1 MSVASQSNDRLGM
14 LVTLVGRIEGYLS
27 SEKKSK
33 GGKGGAEGKDESKKL
48 KALSGAV
55 VELVKAVNKVDEKAG
70 DKFKGFM
77 GKVGDAITKF
87 SKDVKDEDIDKI
99 KIVTSLGS
107 SMAKFALG
115 LVAIGLLAPL
125 VALGA
130 LVFSLSIRAIISIVG
145 DGSLS
150 KKTQGTMEFIL
161 GLGKSIA
168 IYALG
173 MVAIALL
180 SPLVALGTLTFILS
194 VGAIILVFNA
204 LGSLSKTK
212 TNALT
217 SILELGKSIALY
229 ALGMVAIALLSPL
242 VALGTLTIVLSVLA
256 ISLALKAVDGK
267 KTASA
272 ATSLKKLL
280 LPIALLAAVLFIV
293 GLAAETI
300 AIGALVMSLAIV
312 GLGLAAYV
320 LGKFDKDIKK
330 GAGALTALAVPLIL
344 FSVALTILS
353 RGVTDP
359 PGLLFAKLGAIAASI
374 VGLGLAAYVLGLP
387 AVFPFVMLG
396 ALALTALALPFIM
409 FSGALFVLSKV
420 KFEPGQFDALGDNL
434 KKLTTAFVDAFAD
447 LSLSD
452 MLAIAAGIVLTTG
465 MAVAVAT
472 LAMGVQKMANL
483 EVVDYEVKNG
493 KIVPKSTRKLTEQ
506 DFENAG
512 KNVGAI
518 LTTLIKPLTEFGKAS
533 RKGTGEGFMSF
544 FTDGYMEDG
553 IELASTVGDVIST
566 LAKGVADMANLNV
579 IDYEVVGA
587 GTKDAKLVPKGSRHL
602 TDDDFRLAGEGTG
615 KILTALIKPLTEFG
629 KASREGQG
637 EGWMSF
643 FQDGYMQEGVE
654 LSSKVAGTI
663 ANLSKGVADMAN
675 LTVTEYEVVGA
686 GTKDAKLVPK
696 GSRRLQKEDFEL
708 AGVGV
713 GKILSALIKPLTDF
727 GYASENGKGW
737 FEGGYLEK
745 GIEAAA
751 GVSQP
756 LSAMVEAIK
765 AIAGGNVIEQEVVG
779 KGKDRKVVPKAATPF
794 IDLIPKAKKGIN
806 DLFYAFIHPLTSI
819 GKYYNDN
826 WISISGGIS
835 AIEKMSENVPA
846 SVVKIVE
853 SLSKVSAQ
861 LATLNVLDAG
871 QGLQEV
877 LSGLGYGLSSFSKPI
892 SDLGEDD
899 IEEKLKPL
907 IDQLL
912 RINAKFIEPFASF
925 NNSFAMF
932 AKNLSWVAMTLQ
944 KLAFT
949 VNPFEKFVKSFSVFS
964 KDVGVFVRSW
974 EMFGKDNDTYW
985 TNFSKNIKLMAEVD
999 TKKLAESAKIVSE
1012 MAKQQLTY
1020 EKERPQETRS
1030 LVETV
1035 GDTITKALSFGEE
1048 KKKEAAPTAAPTKQ
1062 QPIDYDA
1069 LANAIVN
1076 ALKRSTLRVS
1086 VDDGGGKRFS
1096 GGGGF

>member
-1 MSVASQSNDRLGM
+1 VSIASQSNDRLGM
-14 LVTLVGRIEGYLS
+14 LVTLVSRIEGYMS

-33 GGKGGAEGKDESKKL
+33 DSKGGEEGKDESKKL

-55 VELVKAVNKVDEKAG
+55 VELVNAVSKVDEKTG
-70 DKFKGFM
+70 EKFAGFM

-87 SKDVKDEDIDKI
+87 SKDVKEEDIDKI
-99 KIVTSLGS
+99 KVVTSLGS
-107 SMAKFALG
+107 SIAKFALG
-115 LVAIGLLAPL
+115 LVAVGLMAPL

-130 LVFSLSIRAIISIVG
+130 LVFSLSIRAIIALVG

-150 KKTQGTMEFIL
+150 EKTQGTMEFIL

-173 MVAIALL
+173 MAAIALL

-217 SILELGKSIALY
+217 SIVELGKSIALY
-229 ALGMVAIALLSPL
+229 ALGMVAIALLSPI

-256 ISLALKAVDGK
+256 ISLALKTIDGK
-267 KTASA
+267 KTDSA
-272 ATSLKKLL
+272 ATGLKKLL
-280 LPIALLAAVLFIV
+280 LPITLLAAVLFLV
-293 GLAAETI
+293 GLGAETI
-300 AIGALVMSLAIV
+300 AIGALVMGLAIV

-330 GAGALTALAVPLIL
+330 GAGVLDALAAPLIL

-359 PGLLFAKLGAIAASI
+359 PSVLFAKLGAIAASI
-374 VGLGLAAYVLGLP
+374 VGLGLAAYALGIP

-396 ALALTALALPFIM
+396 AVALTALAVPLIA

-434 KKLTTAFVDAFAD
+434 KKITTAFVGAFAD
-447 LSLSD
+447 LSLTD
-452 MLAIAAGIVLTTG
+452 MAAIAAGIVLTVG

-493 KIVPKSTRKLTEQ
+493 KIVPKSTRKLNEK

-512 KNVGAI
+512 TNVGKI

-533 RKGTGEGFMSF
+533 REGTGEGFMSF
-544 FTDGYMEDG
+544 FADGYMEDG
-553 IELASTVGDVIST
+553 IELASKVGNIISS
-566 LAKGVADMANLNV
+566 LAFGVSSMANLQV
-579 IDYEVVGA
+579 IEYDVINA
-587 GTKDAKLVPKGSRHL
+587 GTSKAKLVPKKPRPL
-602 TDDDFRLAGEGTG
+602 KKEDFELAGEGVG
-615 KILTALIKPLTEFG
+615 KILTALIKPLTDFG
-629 KASREGQG
+629 KASTEG
-637 EGWMSF
+637 EGLFS
-643 FQDGYMQEGVE
+643 
-654 LSSKVAGTI
+654 
-663 ANLSKGVADMAN
+663 
-675 LTVTEYEVVGA
+675 
-686 GTKDAKLVPK
+686 
-696 GSRRLQKEDFEL
+696 
-708 AGVGV
+708 
-713 GKILSALIKPLTDF
+713 
-727 GYASENGKGW
+727 
-737 FEGGYLEK
+737 GGYLEK

-751 GVSQP
+751 KVSQP

-765 AIAGGNVIEQEVVG
+765 ALAGGNVIEQEVVG
-779 KGKDRKVVPKAATPF
+779 TGKDRKVVPKDSKSF
-794 IDLIPKAKKGIN
+794 LEYIPKAKDGITQ
-806 DLFYAFIHPLTSI
+806 LFHAFIDPLTEI
-819 GKYYNDN
+819 GIYYSDN
-826 WISISGGIS
+826 ESAVDDGIS
-835 AIEKMSENVPA
+835 AVEDIGDKIPEIISKMVNSVKGISTTLSE
-846 SVVKIVE
+846 
-853 SLSKVSAQ
+853 
-861 LATLNVLDAG
+861 LNAVDAG
-871 QGLQEV
+871 DSLNSILV
-877 LSGLGYGLSSFSKPI
+877 GLGDGLSAFSGPI
-892 SDLGEDD
+892 SDLESDD
-899 IEEKLKPL
+899 IAEKLSPL
-907 IDQLL
+907 FDQLL
-912 RINAKFIEPFASF
+912 RIDSKFTAPFASF

-932 AKNLSWVAMTLQ
+932 AKNLNWVAMTLN

-949 VNPFEKFVKSFSVFS
+949 VNPFERFVKSFGVFS
-964 KDVGVFVRSW
+964 KDVGVFVKSW
-974 EMFGKDNDTYW
+974 EMFGKDNDAYW
-985 TNFSKNIKLMAEVD
+985 TNFSRNIKLMAEVD

-1020 EKERPQETRS
+1020 EKERPQENRS
-1030 LVETV
+1030 LVDSI
-1035 GDTITKALSFGEE
+1035 GDTITKALTFGEE
-1048 KKKEAAPTAAPTKQ
+1048 KKKEAAPTAAQPAMTAKQ